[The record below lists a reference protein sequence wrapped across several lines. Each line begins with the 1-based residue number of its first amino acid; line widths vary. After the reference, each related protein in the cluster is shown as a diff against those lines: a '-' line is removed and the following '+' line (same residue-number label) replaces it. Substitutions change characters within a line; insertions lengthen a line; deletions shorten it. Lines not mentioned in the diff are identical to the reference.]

1 MISLATS
8 AMGVRDRKVL
18 GFIEKIQPPFRRWQS
33 ATLAFEAVLRDRLFG
48 SIPITTPRRAD
59 FDVVIN
65 ACELRSGS
73 AFRFGSRESGC
84 WRYGAIDENEVE
96 VAHAVAASA
105 AYPVLLPALNEVLT
119 FADRNGVTRKR
130 RVLLTDGGVYDNL
143 GVTCLEPGSASDV
156 GYNRF
161 APEYIICCDA
171 GQGIF
176 KDTTVPYLW
185 GARMAR
191 AFESVFRKA
200 QNATQNRLH
209 LLAAT
214 DQMKGFVL
222 SYLGQ
227 IDSRVPYAPH
237 DLVRREEVFEYPTD
251 FAAMGPSEIDRLAK
265 RGEQLT
271 RTLINYYCPEL

>member
-1 MISLATS
+1 M
-8 AMGVRDRKVL
+8 
-18 GFIEKIQPPFRRWQS
+18 
-33 ATLAFEAVLRDRLFG
+33 
-48 SIPITTPRRAD
+48 
-59 FDVVIN
+59 
-65 ACELRSGS
+65 
-73 AFRFGSRESGC
+73 
-84 WRYGAIDENEVE
+84 
-96 VAHAVAASA
+96 
-105 AYPVLLPALNEVLT
+105 
-119 FADRNGVTRKR
+119 
-130 RVLLTDGGVYDNL
+130 
-143 GVTCLEPGSASDV
+143 
-156 GYNRF
+156 
-161 APEYIICCDA
+161 
-171 GQGIF
+171 
-176 KDTTVPYLW
+176 PYLW

>member
-1 MISLATS
+1 MEASLQHEAS
-8 AMGVRDRKVL
+8 A
-18 GFIEKIQPPFRRWQS
+18 S
-33 ATLAFEAVLRDRLFG
+33 AAE
-48 SIPITTPRRAD
+48 

-65 ACELRSGS
+65 ACELRSGF

-84 WRYGAIDENEVE
+84 WRYGAIEGNTVE

-105 AYPVLLPALNEVLT
+105 AYPALLPALDEVLVFT
-119 FADRNGVTRKR
+119 DRDGVTRKR

-143 GVTCLEPGSASDV
+143 GVTCLEPGSAGDV

-161 APEYIICCDA
+161 TPEYIICCDA

-176 KDTTVPYLW
+176 KDNPVPCLW
-185 GARMAR
+185 GPRMAR

-209 LLAAT
+209 RLTAT
-214 DQMKGFVL
+214 DQVKGFVL
-222 SYLGQ
+222 AYLGQ
-227 IDSRVPYAPH
+227 IDSRVPFAPP

-251 FAAMGPSEIDRLAK
+251 FAAMRADDIDRLAK

-271 RTLINYYCPEL
+271 RR